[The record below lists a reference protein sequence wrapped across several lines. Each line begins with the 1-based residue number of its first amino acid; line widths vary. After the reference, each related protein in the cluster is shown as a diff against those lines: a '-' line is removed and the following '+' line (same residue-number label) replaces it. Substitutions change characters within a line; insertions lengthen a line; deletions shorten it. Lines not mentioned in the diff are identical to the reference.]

1 VSTPIEQ
8 VRALVKTRQFRE
20 FTDDPPTDAELEA
33 MTEVARWTG
42 SSKNS
47 QPLRYIVIR
56 DPAMLERI
64 HDAGVPQTRS
74 LKSAPAAIAIVQPNE
89 PSAAI
94 SLAYDEGRAAE
105 RLLVAAVSIGLGAGI
120 GWIRSDVRP
129 AISELLGLPAD
140 RFVRTI
146 VAVGHPT
153 EAARRPKAAPGTG
166 RLPADEVVFRERWP
180 QD

>member
-1 VSTPIEQ
+1 MSAALER
-8 VRALVKTRQFRE
+8 VRPLVKTRQFRE
-20 FTDDPPTDAELEA
+20 FTDEPPTDAELEA

-56 DPAMLERI
+56 DRTMLEQI
-64 HDAGVPQTRS
+64 HEAGVPQTRS
-74 LKSAPAAIAIVQPNE
+74 LKTARAAIAIVQPNE

-105 RLLVAAVSIGLGAGI
+105 RLLVAAVSLGLGAGI
-120 GWIRSDVRP
+120 AWIRSDVRP
-129 AISELLGLPAD
+129 VISEFLDLPDD

-146 VAVGHPT
+146 VSVGHPT
-153 EAARRPKAAPGTG
+153 EAARRPKSAPGTG
-166 RLPADEVVFRERWP
+166 RLPADEVTFREHWP